1 MWFRAIAMGTPYA
14 PALAMRSGLVFV
26 FVVLALRTAAAEPI
40 VIGADVGVLHD
51 QGQSDGSTL
60 GAFVRMRVDRRAWAQ
75 FELGRISLDQGG
87 PSIRAAPGS
96 SDVTQTS
103 GVLVADLGDGS
114 VVPIAIAGVGLDFAS
129 NLVRDNTYLH
139 GEVGAGLELRT
150 GALTLGIDVRLGTR
164 TIAESSQ
171 RDVLVYYE
179 PRILA
184 EGTYTSGR
192 VRLGLR
198 F

>member
-1 MWFRAIAMGTPYA
+1 MGTPYA
-14 PALAMRSGLVFV
+14 PAHTMRSGLCVVFV
-26 FVVLALRTAAAEPI
+26 MVAARVAAAEP
-40 VIGADVGVLHD
+40 VLIGADVGVMHD

-75 FELGRISLDQGG
+75 FELGRTSLDQGG

-96 SDVTQTS
+96 SDITQTS
-103 GVLVADLGDGS
+103 GVLIADLGDGAL
-114 VVPIAIAGVGLDFAS
+114 VPVAIAGAGLDFAS
-129 NLVRDNTYLH
+129 NIVRDNTYLH

-150 GALTLGIDVRLGTR
+150 GALTFGIDVRMGTR
-164 TIAESSQ
+164 TIVESNQ
-171 RDVLVYYE
+171 RDVLVLYE

-192 VRLGLR
+192 LRLGLR